1 MQKET
6 GELERAGQQERRE
19 KVVSSKVPRG
29 LAWEP
34 CARKVWLLLILLL
47 ILLALVEVTAVETGE

>member
-34 CARKVWLLLILLL
+34 CARKVLLLILLL